1 MSLVPFA
8 THCIGQDP
16 WLWQASSIYG
26 VTFFL
31 IAWSFAVLRNYLV
44 RTDLLHER
52 IPKGRHLRIRNKNYL
67 AMALYLAGALLSFIS
82 VYLSFAFFAMVPA
95 MYFVPEKIENY
106 G

>member
-1 MSLVPFA
+1 MAPKAPGSLVPPPLA
-8 THCIGQDP
+8 GQETQYLPLQQKPTLRVGFLVLICSD
-16 WLWQASSIYG
+16 
-26 VTFFL
+26 L
-31 IAWSFAVLRNYLV
+31 IAAI
-44 RTDLLHER
+44 TQ
-52 IPKGRHLRIRNKNYL
+52 